1 MRGIIEAIDVDGD
14 GHITIDEF
22 LHAVAAGA
30 LDASGLKVTT
40 GRLVGLKSYRVQVE
54 CGTSHQSEEER
65 GFAVTTV
72 VASHIRRGRVMM
84 DRSVC
89 LRRGSG
95 GLERRL
101 PFFSTERSRW
111 DRRRVRS

>member
-54 CGTSHQSEEER
+54 CGTSHQSEER
-65 GFAVTTV
+65 GV
-72 VASHIRRGRVMM
+72 SQ
-84 DRSVC
+84 
-89 LRRGSG
+89 
-95 GLERRL
+95 
-101 PFFSTERSRW
+101 
-111 DRRRVRS
+111 